1 MSHDSHV
8 NIIFNYHKAISTD
21 EISTVFLPANLA
33 ICNVCEIFC
42 LAMEIQT

>member
-21 EISTVFLPANLA
+21 EISTYFLPYRSTVFLPANFSHLQ
-33 ICNVCEIFC
+33 CV
-42 LAMEIQT
+42 